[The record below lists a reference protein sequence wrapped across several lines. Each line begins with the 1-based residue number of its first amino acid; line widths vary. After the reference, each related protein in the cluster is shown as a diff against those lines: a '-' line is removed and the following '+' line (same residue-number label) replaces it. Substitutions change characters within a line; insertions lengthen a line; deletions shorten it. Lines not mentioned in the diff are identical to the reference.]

1 MRITFN
7 CIKVGV
13 IAGGMLGAFSGC
25 GGGGGG
31 AGPTFIAYARD
42 FQGFD
47 SWKSETFTDATALG
61 STHVAGERTIYLNR
75 APSPGATEF
84 PLGTIIV
91 KRTQVD
97 GKIFAQVKRGG
108 GFNAAGAKNW
118 EYFELSETAAGVV
131 SYQWRGDHPP
141 AGEIYGSNPTDT
153 CNVCHKAGAANDYVL
168 APGLTFAGIA
178 ADAGATPDDA
188 AGTDTSVDSVAETVP
203 VTHDDAGM
211 DAEQD
216 AGTDAEPMD
225 VTGMETGTDAQ
236 HE

>member
-1 MRITFN
+1 LRITFN
-7 CIKVGV
+7 CIKVGLV
-13 IAGGMLGAFSGC
+13 AAGTFGAFSGC
-25 GGGGGG
+25 GGGGD

-47 SWKSETFTDATALG
+47 SWKSETFTDANALG
-61 STHVAGERTIYLNR
+61 STHVAGERTIYLKLG
-75 APSPGATEF
+75 PSPSATEF

-178 ADAGATPDDA
+178 ADAGATPGDA
-188 AGTDTSVDSVAETVP
+188 AGTDASVDSVAETAP
-203 VTHDDAGM
+203 VTHDDAGA

-225 VTGMETGTDAQ
+225 ATGMETGTDAQ